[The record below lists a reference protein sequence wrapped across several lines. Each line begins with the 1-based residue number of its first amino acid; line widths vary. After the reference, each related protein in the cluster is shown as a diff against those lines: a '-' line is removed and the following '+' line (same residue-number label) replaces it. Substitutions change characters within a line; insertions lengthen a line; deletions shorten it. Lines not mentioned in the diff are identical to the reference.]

1 MLHVTARADGGQI
14 ERLLR
19 AFAQA
24 EDENVPWGH
33 DVKDDGVEPEA
44 ASRILGWN
52 VVVPYTFDD
61 ERAAAEFYATLEG
74 DALTGPFS
82 SQSMQNAVDPVIDRV
97 A

>member
-1 MLHVTARADGGQI
+1 MKHRVLHVTARADGGQI

-24 EDENVPWGH
+24 AEDEKVPWGH
-33 DVKDDGVEPEA
+33 DVQDDGVEPGA

-74 DALTGPFS
+74 DALDWALLVPIYAERS
-82 SQSMQNAVDPVIDRV
+82 
-97 A
+97 